1 MTSKPF
7 VDHARRTFM
16 CIAGSVLAVVALAAQ
31 PHVAEAQATGSP
43 LKIGM
48 VGAGREGGALG
59 TLFVKAGHPVMF
71 SSRHPE
77 NLKGLVAG
85 LGPRA
90 QAGTVEEAIAF
101 GEVVVIAIPYAAMEQ
116 LGKAYAGALAKK
128 VLVIDVSN
136 PIARRD
142 GEAFVKSV
150 GEQGGAGLVTAK
162 FLPGARIV
170 RAFNAIGS
178 GRLAELAHRAGEPV
192 GVPIAGDDPK
202 AIAVAQNLIR
212 EIGFEP
218 VLVGGL
224 AMGKY
229 LVPGTPLGG
238 EHTPAEIRQ
247 IAGSLH
253 RPGAW
258 EPLIRPLRMAGPLAA
273 SKGQCT
279 WGPCPTRSA
288 RG

>member
-1 MTSKPF
+1 MASDPF
-7 VDHARRTFM
+7 ADHARREFM
-16 CIAGSVLAVVALAAQ
+16 RIAGSGLAGLAVTARARVARAQ
-31 PHVAEAQATGSP
+31 TAGSP

-59 TLFVKAGHPVMF
+59 ALFVKAGHPVMF

-77 NLKGLVAG
+77 QLKGLVAG
-85 LGPRA
+85 LGPLA
-90 QAGTVEEAIAF
+90 QAGTVEQAIAF
-101 GEVVVIAIPYAAMEQ
+101 GDVVVIAIPYTAMEQ
-116 LGKAYAGALAKK
+116 IGKAHAGALAKK

-142 GEAFVKSV
+142 GEELVKWV
-150 GEQGGAGLVTAK
+150 GEQGGAGLVTARL
-162 FLPGARIV
+162 LPGARIV

-178 GRLAELAHRAGEPV
+178 RRLAELAHRPGDPV

-202 AIAVAQNLIR
+202 AIAVAQSLIR

-224 AMGKY
+224 AMGKH

-238 EHTPAEIRQ
+238 EHTPAEIRR
-247 IAGSLH
+247 IAG
-253 RPGAW
+253 G
-258 EPLIRPLRMAGPLAA
+258 LR
-273 SKGQCT
+273 
-279 WGPCPTRSA
+279 
-288 RG
+288 

>member
-1 MTSKPF
+1 MASDPLA
-7 VDHARRTFM
+7 DHTRRNFM
-16 CIAGSVLAVVALAAQ
+16 RIAGSGLAVLALAAR
-31 PHVAEAQATGSP
+31 PDTVMAQTAGSP

-59 TLFVKAGHPVMF
+59 ALFAKAGHPVMF

-77 NLKGLVAG
+77 QLKDLVASV
-85 LGPRA
+85 GPLA
-90 QAGTVEEAIAF
+90 QAGTVAQAVAF
-101 GEVVVIAIPYAAMEQ
+101 GDVVVIGIPYGAVEEI
-116 LGKAYAGALAKK
+116 GKAHAGALAKK

-142 GEAFVKSV
+142 GEDLVKWV

-162 FLPGARIV
+162 WLPGAPIV

-178 GRLAELAHRAGEPV
+178 RRLAEIAHRPGEPV
-192 GVPIAGDDPK
+192 GVPIAGDDQK
-202 AIAVAQNLIR
+202 AIAVAQRLIR

-224 AMGKY
+224 AMGRH
-229 LVPGTPLGG
+229 LVPGTPLAG

-247 IAGSLH
+247 IAGSL
-253 RPGAW
+253 R
-258 EPLIRPLRMAGPLAA
+258 
-273 SKGQCT
+273 
-279 WGPCPTRSA
+279 
-288 RG
+288 

>member
-1 MTSKPF
+1 MKTIRHTGF
-7 VDHARRTFM
+7 HTVMAVLTVAAALTLAQ
-16 CIAGSVLAVVALAAQ
+16 AGLAA
-31 PHVAEAQATGSP
+31 AQGTGTP

-48 VGAGREGGALG
+48 VGSGREGGALG

-77 NLKGLVAG
+77 ELKGLVAG
-85 LGPRA
+85 LGPLA
-90 QAGTVEEAIAF
+90 QAGTVDEAIAF
-101 GEVVVIAIPYAAMEQ
+101 GDVMVVVVPYTAMEQ
-116 LGKAYAGALAKK
+116 IGQAHADAIAKK

-142 GEAFVKSV
+142 GEDLVKSV
-150 GEQGGAGLVTAK
+150 GAQGGAGLMTAK
-162 FLPGARIV
+162 LLPGAHLV

-178 GRLAELAHRAGEPV
+178 GRLAELTHRAGDPV

-202 AIAVAQNLIR
+202 AIAVAESLIR

-224 AMGKY
+224 AMGKH
-229 LVPGTPLGG
+229 LVPGTPLAG

-247 IAGSLH
+247 IASSLH
-253 RPGAW
+253 
-258 EPLIRPLRMAGPLAA
+258 
-273 SKGQCT
+273 
-279 WGPCPTRSA
+279 
-288 RG
+288 

>member
-1 MTSKPF
+1 MTTRAF
-7 VDHARRTFM
+7 LFTV
-16 CIAGSVLAVVALAAQ
+16 VLALAAL
-31 PHVAEAQATGSP
+31 PHIAGAQAAGSP

-59 TLFVKAGHPVMF
+59 TLLVKAGHPVTF

-77 NLKGLVAG
+77 DLKGLVAG
-85 LGPRA
+85 LGPLAR
-90 QAGTVEEAIAF
+90 AGTVEEAIAF
-101 GEVVVIAIPYAAMEQ
+101 GDVVMIVIPYAAMEQ
-116 LGKAYAGALAKK
+116 IGKAHAGALAQK

-142 GEAFVKSV
+142 GEDFVKSV

-162 FLPGARIV
+162 FLPGAPIV
-170 RAFNAIGS
+170 RAFNAIGAS
-178 GRLAELAHRAGEPV
+178 KLPELAHRAGEPV

-202 AIAVAQNLIR
+202 AIAVAESLIR

-229 LVPGTPLGG
+229 LVPGGPFGV
-238 EHTPAEIRQ
+238 EHTAAEIRQ

-253 RPGAW
+253 
-258 EPLIRPLRMAGPLAA
+258 
-273 SKGQCT
+273 
-279 WGPCPTRSA
+279 
-288 RG
+288 

>member
-1 MTSKPF
+1 MATDRF
-7 VDHARRTFM
+7 ADHTRRDFM
-16 CIAGSVLAVVALAAQ
+16 RIAGSGLAMLAVAAR
-31 PHVAEAQATGSP
+31 PDIATAQAPGSP

-48 VGAGREGGALG
+48 VGSGREGGALG
-59 TLFVKAGHPVMF
+59 KQFAKAGHPVMF

-77 NLKGLVAG
+77 GLKDLVAG
-85 LGPRA
+85 AGPLA
-90 QAGTVEEAIAF
+90 QAGTVEQAIAF
-101 GEVVVIAIPYAAMEQ
+101 GDVVVIAIPYSAMEQ
-116 LGKAYAGALAKK
+116 LGKDHGAALAKK

-142 GEAFVKSV
+142 GEDLVKRV
-150 GEQGGAGLVTAK
+150 NDQGGAGLVTAK
-162 FLPGARIV
+162 MLPGAPIV

-178 GRLAELAHRAGEPV
+178 GRLADIAHRQGEPV

-202 AIAVAQNLIR
+202 AIAAAEKLIR

-224 AMGKY
+224 AIGKY

-247 IAGSLH
+247 IAG
-253 RPGAW
+253 G
-258 EPLIRPLRMAGPLAA
+258 LR
-273 SKGQCT
+273 
-279 WGPCPTRSA
+279 
-288 RG
+288 

>member
-1 MTSKPF
+1 MASDPF
-7 VDHARRTFM
+7 ADHARRDFM
-16 CIAGSVLAVVALAAQ
+16 RIAGSGLAVLAVAAR
-31 PHVAEAQATGSP
+31 PHVAVAQTDGSP

-77 NLKGLVAG
+77 ELKGLVAG
-85 LGPRA
+85 LGPLA
-90 QAGTVEEAIAF
+90 QAGTVEQAIAF
-101 GEVVVIAIPYAAMEQ
+101 GDVVVIAIPYGAVEQ
-116 LGKAYAGALAKK
+116 IGKAHGGALAKK

-142 GEAFVKSV
+142 GEDLVKWV

-162 FLPGARIV
+162 LLPGAHVV

-178 GRLAELAHRAGEPV
+178 GRLAGLAHRPGEPV

-202 AIAVAQNLIR
+202 AIAVAQSLIR

-224 AMGKY
+224 AMGRH

-247 IAGSLH
+247 IAGT
-253 RPGAW
+253 
-258 EPLIRPLRMAGPLAA
+258 LR
-273 SKGQCT
+273 
-279 WGPCPTRSA
+279 
-288 RG
+288 